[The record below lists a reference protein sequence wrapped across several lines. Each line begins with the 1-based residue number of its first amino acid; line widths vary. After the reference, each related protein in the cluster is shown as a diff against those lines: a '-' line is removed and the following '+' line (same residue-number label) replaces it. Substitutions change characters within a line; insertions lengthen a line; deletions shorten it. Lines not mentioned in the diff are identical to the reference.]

1 MVRAHESSF
10 SNERYD
16 YVAMKDNAIGQ
27 ALSFLEIK
35 LYRSDKIIQ
44 LCIVKTFTPT
54 SLRHASELQTLK
66 LDDDCKF
73 VPLDSIVRPIHI
85 VPGFSSM
92 YTGADGSNLYHQY
105 LLNHDVSRYE
115 WSLAQDRLLHIKEKD
130 RVRWESE
137 SSSGTT
143 AISRS
148 PPVYKQE
155 INTGES
161 SSNNITM
168 KKMMTIH
175 HMKSGIVCY

>member
-66 LDDDCKF
+66 LDDDCKC

-92 YTGADGSNLYHQY
+92 YTGADGSKK
-105 LLNHDVSRYE
+105 SRCE
-115 WSLAQDRLLHIKEKD
+115 QI
-130 RVRWESE
+130 
-137 SSSGTT
+137 
-143 AISRS
+143 
-148 PPVYKQE
+148 
-155 INTGES
+155 
-161 SSNNITM
+161 
-168 KKMMTIH
+168 
-175 HMKSGIVCY
+175 